1 MRGPGPQGLKRV
13 GLPELSTMWHLGG
26 SNLGG
31 HRAKHSPSTSGV
43 GLPYQT
49 LEQLQDREKYSR
61 AHNLLALI
69 SQFKVIVVNYFI
81 IGKYNLVYFV
91 ASPHSSGL
99 S

>member
-1 MRGPGPQGLKRV
+1 MLAILLTHSSRAARAWARAGLAKKFCD
-13 GLPELSTMWHLGG
+13 G
-26 SNLGG
+26 
-31 HRAKHSPSTSGV
+31 AKHSPSTSGV
-43 GLPYQT
+43 GLPCQT

-91 ASPHSSGL
+91 ASPHSSVL